1 MNKTVTERI
10 KNFFEGVKKTMF
22 NNAALKT
29 VIGDGAAVSEDM
41 LEAIERW
48 AAMYSEPNGLHLP
61 SAVAS
66 EYARLIT
73 VEMKSEIGGSRRADF
88 LNGIYTD
95 LIRNIRIPVEY
106 GCALG
111 GLVFKPYVE
120 DGSIKIDTVRAT
132 EFYPTEFDSSGRIT
146 GAVFLQK
153 AAVHGYFLTKFEE
166 HKLSKNTYTVTNRVF
181 KSLSKSATGYEIS
194 LEESGIWSGLAKSLT
209 IGNVKKPLFGYFK
222 PAAANIADPSSPLGA
237 SVFAGAENLINDADK
252 QYERYLWEFESGER
266 AIIANSMAFRIGRDG
281 KPQLPNKRLYRT
293 MDVDSADFFREW
305 SPALRET
312 ALADGMDKIFRR
324 IEFGCGLA
332 YGTLSDLTDTDKTA
346 EEIRAS
352 KQRSYASVCD
362 NQKSL
367 KNALCD
373 LVYAMDVWCTLYNLA
388 PLGEY
393 SMTFEFDD
401 SIAADRKTEFEEK
414 RILVENGI
422 MSPWEFRMW
431 YFGEDEET
439 AKKACGSSEGIAR
452 E

>member
-1 MNKTVTERI
+1 MNKSITEKI
-10 KNFFEGVKKTMF
+10 KHFFEGVRQTMLST
-22 NNAALKT
+22 ATLKA
-29 VIGDGAAVSEDM
+29 VIGNNAAVSEDM
-41 LEAIERW
+41 LEAVERW
-48 AAMYSEPNGLHLP
+48 AAMYSAPDGLHIP

-73 VEMKSEIGGSRRADF
+73 VEMKSEICGSRRADF

-95 LIRNIRIPVEY
+95 LLRNIRIPVEY

-120 DGSIKIDTVRAT
+120 EGTIKIDTVRAT
-132 EFYPTEFDSSGRIT
+132 DFYPTEFDSSGRIT
-146 GAVFLQK
+146 GAVFVQK
-153 AAVHGYFLTKFEE
+153 AAVKGCFLTKLEE
-166 HKLSKNTYTVTNRVF
+166 HKLSKNTYTVSNRVF
-181 KSLSKSATGYEIS
+181 KSLSSSTLGYEIS

-222 PAAANIADPSSPLGA
+222 PAAANITDPSSPLGA
-237 SVFAGAENLINDADK
+237 SVFAGAENIIMDADK

-266 AIIANSMAFRIGRDG
+266 AIIANSMAFRMGKDG
-281 KPQLPNKRLYRT
+281 KLKLPDKRLYRT

-305 SPALRET
+305 SPELREK
-312 ALADGMDKIFRR
+312 ALADGMDKMFRR

-332 YGTLSDLTDTDKTA
+332 YGTLSDLTDSDKTA

-388 PLGEY
+388 PLGDY

-414 RILVENGI
+414 SILVEKGI
-422 MSPWEFRMW
+422 MTPWEFRMW

-439 AKKACGSSEGIAR
+439 AKTALR
-452 E
+452 